1 MDKKR
6 ILLMYIS
13 ENSGHH
19 HASRA
24 IEAAFHKTCG
34 SIEILNVN
42 SFNYTNPILEK
53 IINKAYM
60 SIIRRRPEV
69 WGYLYDNPKVVK
81 KTQRLRNVIHKY
93 SSKKMSN
100 LLDSFRPHAVICTQA
115 FPCGIVADCKKG
127 ASRGF
132 ILAGA
137 LTDYAP
143 HYYWM
148 YDNVDLYFVPSN
160 ETGDKLISNG
170 ISADKVKTTG
180 IPIDLKFNNA
190 VDGKAVRDSL
200 GLSQSVP
207 VILIMG
213 GSQGIGPVIEIVKI
227 LNELETQLQIVVVA
241 GGNRR
246 LYRMLKRREGRL
258 AKKMIVFPYTK
269 NIEELMEISSLIITK
284 PGGITISESLAKG
297 LPVLIVKPIPGQEQ
311 MNTDHLVK
319 NGVAIKVDNL
329 PDVGIFVKELFSNP
343 ATLTNM
349 RSRAKALS
357 RPKSAQDIVDTI
369 LERIA

>member
-1 MDKKR
+1 
-6 ILLMYIS
+6 
-13 ENSGHH
+13 
-19 HASRA
+19 
-24 IEAAFHKTCG
+24 
-34 SIEILNVN
+34 
-42 SFNYTNPILEK
+42 
-53 IINKAYM
+53 
-60 SIIRRRPEV
+60 
-69 WGYLYDNPKVVK
+69 
-81 KTQRLRNVIHKY
+81 
-93 SSKKMSN
+93 
-100 LLDSFRPHAVICTQA
+100 
-115 FPCGIVADCKKG
+115 
-127 ASRGF
+127 
-132 ILAGA
+132 
-137 LTDYAP
+137 
-143 HYYWM
+143 
-148 YDNVDLYFVPSN
+148 
-160 ETGDKLISNG
+160 
-170 ISADKVKTTG
+170 
-180 IPIDLKFNNA
+180 
-190 VDGKAVRDSL
+190 VRDSL